1 MKQSARETLV
11 NTMIDIIAGYGFDG
25 LSVRG
30 LAAAAGVSVGAV
42 QHHFPSKSAM
52 VEAAMA
58 AVESTAFER
67 YAQLDQIAEPAD
79 KLHAVAD
86 LLIPGEGTDRI
97 ARVWIAFAAR
107 AAVDDKTSDT
117 YTRLWTRLRSG
128 LRLLI
133 AASSGRSE
141 TAADA
146 AHELLSLLD
155 GLTLSVIAEGMD
167 PARARQ
173 IAHRRVDEIVRQ
185 QVCS

>member
-11 NTMIDIIAGYGFDG
+11 NTMIDVIAGYGFDG

-67 YAQLDQIAEPAD
+67 DAQLDQIAEPAD

-86 LLIPGEGTDRI
+86 RLIPGPGTDAVGPGWSAL
-97 ARVWIAFAAR
+97 ARR
-107 AAVDDKTSDT
+107 
-117 YTRLWTRLRSG
+117 
-128 LRLLI
+128 
-133 AASSGRSE
+133 
-141 TAADA
+141 
-146 AHELLSLLD
+146 
-155 GLTLSVIAEGMD
+155 
-167 PARARQ
+167 
-173 IAHRRVDEIVRQ
+173 
-185 QVCS
+185 